1 MSKFAFNSIS
11 EAFTMQSLNGQN
23 HGLYVWS
30 VLAIVFFT
38 LLITF
43 LGYFYVN
50 AAKTFTEKWVGKQIL
65 F

>member
-11 EAFTMQSLNGQN
+11 DAFLMQSLNGQN

-43 LGYFYVN
+43 LFYRYKLNKVS
-50 AAKTFTEKWVGKQIL
+50 KKIK
-65 F
+65 

>member
-11 EAFTMQSLNGQN
+11 DALLMQSLNGQN

-43 LGYFYVN
+43 LVYRDKLKKVS
-50 AAKTFTEKWVGKQIL
+50 KKIK
-65 F
+65 

>member
-11 EAFTMQSLNGQN
+11 EALTMQSLNGQN

-30 VLAIVFFT
+30 VLVIVFFT

-43 LGYFYVN
+43 LVYKY
-50 AAKTFTEKWVGKQIL
+50 KLKKISKKIK
-65 F
+65 

>member
-11 EAFTMQSLNGQN
+11 EALIMQSLNGQN

-43 LGYFYVN
+43 LVYKYKLKKISKKIKSN
-50 AAKTFTEKWVGKQIL
+50 PKEKAD
-65 F
+65 